1 MNFMVKEVDVKLEA
15 FPGLMKKEYH
25 YESPKMHFMQNPK
38 MIQTPTPTILSP
50 PAQQDI
56 LQATPKPKK
65 KAPVV
70 SEKVE
75 AKPKESKKARK
86 LL

>member
-1 MNFMVKEVDVKLEA
+1 MVKEIDVKLEA

-38 MIQTPTPTILSP
+38 MIQTAPPMMLSP
-50 PAQQDI
+50 PQQDI

-65 KAPVV
+65 KAPVM
-70 SEKVE
+70 SVE